1 MLELLLGLFAA
12 TAVSGIVPLVN
23 AELLVLG
30 AAAAVPA
37 AGLPLVAVVSTVG
50 QMVTKGV
57 LFGLAR
63 WAPSRLPARARRAL
77 EKPSAAVEERGT
89 AVGTLL
95 FTSAATGV
103 PPFYG
108 VSLAAGAVGVG
119 LGRFLLAGGL
129 GRLVRF
135 GVLAWLGHTVGEGA
149 ADFLSTALLPTSGL
163 G

>member
-1 MLELLLGLFAA
+1 MVEILVGLFAA

-23 AELLVLG
+23 AELLVLA

-37 AGLPLVAVVSTVG
+37 AGVPLVALVSTVG

-63 WAPSRLPARARRAL
+63 WAPGRLPQRAQEAL
-77 EKPSAAVEERGT
+77 EKPCAAVRERGKT
-89 AVGTLL
+89 VGTLM
-95 FTSAATGV
+95 FTSAATGI

-108 VSLAAGAVGVG
+108 VSLAAGAVGVNLAG
-119 LGRFLLAGGL
+119 FLITGSLGRF
-129 GRLVRF
+129 VRF
-135 GVLAWLGHTVGEGA
+135 GVLAWLGHTLGEEA
-149 ADFLSTALLPTSGL
+149 ADLLASSSFSLFGL